1 MSRIKALDE
10 ITARLGTPVFLRW
23 IDAPF
28 DATAAVVR
36 FRHRGAVVDLS
47 ASGTFRLIY
56 QLSPSQVMRDGAEPA
71 RSHDTVRAGSIITSF
86 LQEPERIRILG
97 SADTLHLFFSSEFS
111 VGRERELAQRSPRF
125 VRDVQAMAAQVLVSS
140 CTNGADGQ
148 LQQVVASLAK
158 LIAAGQDDTQP
169 AAGGLASR
177 GRHAMLRLLEQ
188 RLVAGVSVPELAQ
201 AAHLSLHHFIKVCRQ
216 SEGLTPHALLLQ
228 KRIERS
234 VELILT
240 QKAPV
245 EEIALEVGFSS
256 PSHFVSTFRRLI
268 GVTPA
273 SLRRA
278 ARS

>member
-10 ITARLGTPVFLRW
+10 ITARLGTPVLLRW

-28 DATAAVVR
+28 GAAAAVVR
-36 FRHRGAVVDLS
+36 FRHRGALVDLT
-47 ASGTFRLIY
+47 ASRTFRLIY
-56 QLSPSQVMRDGAEPA
+56 QLSSSQVMVDGAEPA

-97 SADTLHLFFSSEFS
+97 SADTLHLFFSSELS
-111 VGRERELAQRSPRF
+111 VAWEKKLAQRSPRF
-125 VRDVQAMAAQVLVSS
+125 VRDVQAMAAQALVSS
-140 CTNGADGQ
+140 SANGTDGQ
-148 LQQVVASLAK
+148 LQQVVASLAR
-158 LIAAGQDDTQP
+158 LIAVGQNETQP

-177 GRHAMLRLLEQ
+177 GRHAMLHLLER
-188 RLVAGVSVPELAQ
+188 RLTAGVSVPELAQ
-201 AAHLSLHHFIKVCRQ
+201 AANLSLHHFIKVCRE

-234 VELILT
+234 VELLLT
-240 QKAPV
+240 HKAPV
-245 EEIALEVGFSS
+245 EEIALAVGFSS
-256 PSHFVSTFRRLI
+256 PSHFISTFRRLI